1 MSFVNK
7 LLSYRSNAAMSRI
20 STLVFTLLVMYS
32 GLNGQ
37 CTITSAYSTVT
48 STGNM
53 STSDRVGLS
62 FTVTQTIKAT
72 SLGAFDDDGDGF
84 TSPVTVGILNAAGD
98 TIVAPV
104 SFNGLSGL
112 LSGNFRFLPVAPV
125 SLTPGVYWIVA
136 TGYNVDNPYGES
148 VSDPFYPLV
157 TGNGSVSV
165 NFLGHGFGGT
175 GFKLPVT
182 RSNTDPFKYHA
193 VSFTYVT
200 GIPPVIKCPTD
211 IVRGLGPLACDII
224 VVYSQPTK
232 LSGCDLNS
240 VTVVSSLPSGSSFYV
255 GEHQIN
261 YVVTDVNGNSA
272 ACSFTVTIND
282 YQDSPVGCKDIQ
294 VSLDGDCEATLQ
306 PTTVLAGWET
316 PPGWPPGTIGLG
328 CIDQYSINVTGPN
341 GEALGNTLGID
352 QLNKTL
358 PYTITHPDG
367 LNCWG
372 YVSVEDK
379 IKPVVL
385 CSASPIEVNCLTD
398 IASIPPPAVDDNCFA
413 RVVLVNEIHEMLQ
426 CDPLYIGKITRY
438 WKAVDASGNESDVC
452 SDMIMLL
459 RSNTN
464 GVTMPGNQTLE
475 ACSRYAVDDRGQ
487 GFPSPSVTGVPKL
500 GAKDLYPN
508 AQLNMVFC
516 NSLIDYIDQPI
527 VQSGCKTKILRTWTI
542 TEWWCSTSVKKVMGM
557 QMIDILDT
565 TGPSI
570 PQVDSYTITTS
581 SRKCAMEVELPVLD
595 ITDNCNE
602 VYNVYVNISPSGYL
616 PTNGGKIELYAGS
629 HSVTYT
635 AFDNC
640 GNASSMTYR
649 ITVRDQTDPVAVCDF
664 NTTVS
669 LNPDGYTKV
678 TAAAVDDGSFD
689 ECGPVSLKIKKMNA
703 DVCGTNQHI
712 GWHDTLSFCCLNA
725 DAEVLVQL
733 QVLDAGQNENFCMVN
748 VRVQDKIDPSITCP
762 HDLTVDCDFTFDPA
776 NLDDYFGEAQIF
788 DNCPATNT
796 IRQRFVNNRNQCGTG
811 SLTRT
816 FEVVQGT
823 TIYQTCFQTVTFV
836 NPAPFNPEED
846 ITWPTDFTSPIA
858 CGPDQLLPESLSPP
872 FDRPTFTEDACD
884 MVAMRYEDEVY
895 PFTEQGACLKILR
908 TWKVIDWCQQDESG
922 DPLSKTYVQELK
934 IMNSIRPVLA
944 VPADAVIQKLDCEV
958 QQVSFGAT
966 ATDDCTPA
974 GELKWRF
981 EVSDENGFFLNGFS
995 NEIIDEFE
1003 VGQYKAIF
1011 WVEDKCGNITRDSFS
1026 FEIETTKPPVAVCV
1040 QGLAIPLVNMGG
1052 VAMASVPPSFF
1063 DNKSY
1068 HPCEYDFE
1076 LSFSPTSDVSQVDFT
1091 CDDIGIQEITIWF
1104 TDEKGN
1110 QSSCNTYVEVQ
1121 DIDGICPPGIN
1132 PTMVGVSG
1140 RIAKDD
1146 GKKIESVSVTME
1158 GAGSTP
1164 VLTDENGVFTF
1175 TPMPA
1180 GGAYAIAP
1188 SRDGDDLNGVSTLD
1202 IIMIQRHILG
1212 IEKISS
1218 PYRLIAADANSSGSV
1233 TAADLTDL
1241 RKLVL
1246 GVYNELPK
1254 NSSWRFVDAAY
1265 KFPDPSN
1272 PWNGTFPEKYPIANL
1287 NANIDLAFTGIKIG
1301 DINGSAVAGSANV
1314 EQVERRTAFSLAVN
1328 DRFVDAGEKIVIP
1341 VFAGAK
1347 SFVHGLQMRLALSG
1361 LEITGATGGLMNLT
1375 MGDHT
1380 FVRNEFLTLSTHQ
1393 TQPVLAE
1400 TNDVLFELTLT
1411 ATRSGM
1417 LRDLLSI
1424 SSDYSNQVYDEV
1436 LETMDVKL
1444 VWRHAGKELTM
1455 QKVTPNPW
1463 STVASL
1469 TFDLPAEG
1477 YVSFKIRDFAGR
1489 SVANMVDFYSQG
1501 LNTMQVTRNEIPNP
1515 GVYIYEIRFG
1525 NEVLTGKMIVLE

>member
-7 LLSYRSNAAMSRI
+7 LLSYRSNAAIGRI
-20 STLVFTLLVMYS
+20 SALVLTLLVMYS

-37 CTITSAYSTVT
+37 CAITSSYSTVT

-53 STSDRVGLS
+53 TTSERVGLS
-62 FTVTQTIKAT
+62 FTVTQTVKVNAI
-72 SLGAFDDDGDGF
+72 GAFDDSGDGF
-84 TSPVTVGILNAAGD
+84 SSTISVGMLSAAGG
-98 TIVAPV
+98 TVIAPV
-104 SFNGLSGL
+104 AFNGLSGF
-112 LSGNFRFLPVAPV
+112 LSGNFRMLPVTPV
-125 SLTPGVYWIVA
+125 TLTPGVYWIIA
-136 TGYNVDNPYGES
+136 TGYNAANPYGGEAA
-148 VSDPFYPLV
+148 DPFYPSV
-157 TGNGSVSV
+157 TGNGSVSIS
-165 NFLGHGFGGT
+165 FLGHGFGGA
-175 GFKLPVT
+175 GFGLPDT
-182 RSNTDPFKYHA
+182 RNTTEPFKYHA
-193 VSFTYVT
+193 ASFNYTT
-200 GIPPVIKCPTD
+200 GVPPVILCAKNVEVDLP
-211 IVRGLGPLACDII
+211 PLACGDL
-224 VVYSQPTK
+224 VFFDNPVQQ
-232 LSGCDLNS
+232 SGCPVAS
-240 VTVVSSLPSGSSFYV
+240 MTQISSLPSGSVFPV
-255 GEHQIN
+255 GAHT
-261 YVVTDVNGNSA
+261 VTFQASDAFSNTTT
-272 ACSFTVTIND
+272 CSFSITVID
-282 YQDSPVGCKDIQ
+282 YQAPPLGCKDVQI
-294 VSLDGDCEATLQ
+294 SLDGDCEGELL
-306 PTTVLAGWET
+306 PTTVLTGWEG
-316 PPGWPPGTIGLG
+316 PSGSVLLG
-328 CIDQYSINVTGPN
+328 CLDFYEINVTGPN
-341 GEALGNTLGID
+341 GEALGNTLGFD

-385 CSASPIEVNCLTD
+385 CPSSPLEVNCLTD
-398 IASIPPPAVDDNCFA
+398 ISSIAPPAVDDNCFA
-413 RVVLVNEIHEMLQ
+413 RAVLVNEVHEMLQ

-459 RSNTN
+459 RSSTN
-464 GVTMPGNQTLE
+464 GVTLPGNQTLE

-487 GFPSPSVTGVPKL
+487 GFPSPSVTGVPML
-500 GAKDLYPN
+500 GSKELYPN

-565 TGPSI
+565 TGPTI

-581 SRKCAMEVELPVLD
+581 SRKCAMEVTLPALN

-602 VYNVYVNISPSGYL
+602 VYNVFVNISPSGYL
-616 PTNGGKIELYAGS
+616 PTNGGKIELPAGS

-678 TAAAVDDGSFD
+678 TADAVDDGSFD
-689 ECGPVSLKIKKMNA
+689 ECGPVTLKIKKMNA

-712 GWHDTLSFCCLNA
+712 GWHDTISFCCLNA
-725 DAEVLVQL
+725 GAEVMVQL

-776 NLDDYFGEAQIF
+776 NLDGYFGEAQIF
-788 DNCPATNT
+788 DNCPANNT

-811 SLTRT
+811 SLNRT
-816 FEVVQGT
+816 FEVVQGAT
-823 TIYQTCFQTVTFV
+823 VYQTCQQTVTFL

-846 ITWPTDFTSPIA
+846 ITWPLNFTSPLA
-858 CGPDQLLPESLSPP
+858 CGPDQLLPERLSPP
-872 FDRPTFTEDACD
+872 FNRPVITEDACD
-884 MVAMRYEDEVY
+884 MVAMRYEDEIY

-908 TWKVIDWCQQDESG
+908 TWKVIDWCQQDMNG

-934 IMNSIRPVLA
+934 IMNNTRPVLT
-944 VPADAVIQKLDCEV
+944 VPEDEVIETLDCYAQE
-958 QQVSFGAT
+958 VSFVAS

-981 EVSDENGFFLNGFS
+981 EVSDENGTFLNGFS
-995 NEIIDEFE
+995 NEINDEFE
-1003 VGQYKAIF
+1003 VGQYKTIF
-1011 WVEDKCGNITRDSFS
+1011 WVEDKCGNITRDSFF
-1026 FEIETTKPPVAVCV
+1026 FEIESTKPPVAVCV
-1040 QGLAIPLVNMGG
+1040 QGLALPLVNMGG

-1063 DNKSY
+1063 DNKSF
-1068 HPCEYDFE
+1068 HPCDYGFD
-1076 LSFSPTSDVSQVDFT
+1076 LSFSPTSLVSQLDFT
-1091 CDDIGIQEITIWF
+1091 CDDIGLQDVTIWF

-1164 VLTDENGVFTF
+1164 VLTDANGIFAF

-1180 GGAYAIAP
+1180 GGAYAVTP

-1212 IEKISS
+1212 VEKINS
-1218 PYRLIAADANSSGSV
+1218 PYRLIAADANSSGFV

-1246 GVYNELPK
+1246 GVYNDLPK

-1265 KFPDPSN
+1265 KFPDPAN
-1272 PWNGTFPEKYPIANL
+1272 PWTGSFPEKYPIANL
-1287 NANIDLAFTGIKIG
+1287 NANMDLAFTGIKIG
-1301 DINGSAVAGSANV
+1301 DINGSAVAASANA
-1314 EQVERRTAFSLAVN
+1314 EQVERRSTFPFVVN
-1328 DRFVDAGEKIVIP
+1328 DRFVEAGEKIVIP
-1341 VFAGAK
+1341 VYAGSK
-1347 SFVHGLQMRLALSG
+1347 SFVHGLQLKLALSG
-1361 LEITGATGGLMNLT
+1361 LDIIGASGGLMNLNL
-1375 MGDHT
+1375 GDHA
-1380 FVRNEFLTLSTHQ
+1380 FVKNDCITVSTHQ
-1393 TQPVLAE
+1393 SQPVLTE

-1411 ATRSGM
+1411 ASRSGM
-1417 LRDLLSI
+1417 LHDLLSI
-1424 SSDYSNQVYDEV
+1424 AVDYSNEIYDET
-1436 LETMDVKL
+1436 LEVQDIQL

-1463 STVASL
+1463 STLASL

-1489 SVANMVDFYSQG
+1489 SVANMVDFYTQG
-1501 LNTMQVTRNEIPNP
+1501 LNTLQVTRNEIPNP

>member
-7 LLSYRSNAAMSRI
+7 LHALKLHAYFGWI
-20 STLVFTLLVMYS
+20 SFLVFNLMVINT

-37 CTITSAYSTVT
+37 CVTTTAYSTVASSGNVTTT
-48 STGNM
+48 SE
-53 STSDRVGLS
+53 RVGLS
-62 FTVTQTIKAT
+62 FTVTQTVKVNA
-72 SLGAFDDDGDGF
+72 LGAFDDSGDGF
-84 TSPVTVGILNAAGD
+84 STPVSVGMLNAAGG
-98 TIVAPV
+98 TVIAPV
-104 SFNGLSGL
+104 VFNGLSGFL
-112 LSGNFRFLPVAPV
+112 TGNFRMLPVTPV
-125 SLTPGVYWIVA
+125 TLTPGVYWIVA
-136 TGYNVDNPYGES
+136 TGYNAANPFGEEMAN
-148 VSDPFYPLV
+148 PFYPSV
-157 TGNGSVSV
+157 TGNGSVSI
-165 NFLGHGFGGT
+165 NFMGHGFGGA
-175 GFKLPVT
+175 GFGLPET
-182 RSNTDPFKYHA
+182 RNTTESFKYHA
-193 VSFTYVT
+193 ASFNYNT
-200 GIPPVIKCPTD
+200 GIPPVIQCAKNIEVDLP
-211 IVRGLGPLACDII
+211 PLACGEK
-224 VVYSQPTK
+224 VFFNNPAQQ
-232 LSGCDLNS
+232 SGCPL
-240 VTVVSSLPSGSSFYV
+240 VSMNQILSLPSGSVFPV
-255 GEHQIN
+255 GIHT
-261 YVVTDVNGNSA
+261 VTFQASDAFSNTA
-272 ACSFTVTIND
+272 TCSFTITIND
-282 YQDSPVGCKDIQ
+282 YQAPPLGCKDVQI
-294 VSLDGDCEATLQ
+294 SLDGDCQGELS
-306 PTTVLAGWET
+306 PTTVLTGWEG
-316 PPGWPPGTIGLG
+316 PSGSVLLG
-328 CIDQYSINVTGPN
+328 CLDFYDINVTGPN
-341 GEALGNTLGID
+341 GEALGNTLGFD

-385 CSASPIEVNCLTD
+385 CSTRPIEVNCLTD
-398 IASIPPPAVDDNCFA
+398 ISSIPPPDVDDNCFA
-413 RVVLVNEIHEMLQ
+413 RAVLVNEVHQMLQ

-452 SDMIMLL
+452 SEMIMLL
-459 RSNTN
+459 RPNTN

-475 ACSRYAVDDRGQ
+475 ACSGYAVDDRGQ
-487 GFPSPSVTGVPKL
+487 GFPSPAVTGVPML
-500 GAKDLYPN
+500 GTKRLYPN
-508 AQLNMVFC
+508 SQLNMVFC

-570 PQVDSYTITTS
+570 PQVNSYTITTS
-581 SRKCAMEVELPVLD
+581 SRKCATEVTLPALN

-616 PTNGGKIELYAGS
+616 PTNGGKIELSAGS
-629 HSVTYT
+629 HSITYT

-703 DVCGTNQHI
+703 DECGTNQHI

-725 DAEVLVQL
+725 GAGVMVQL
-733 QVLDAGQNENFCMVN
+733 QVLDAGQNENICMVS

-762 HDLTVDCDFTFDPA
+762 HDVTVNCDFTFDPA

-796 IRQRFVNNRNQCGTG
+796 LRQRFVNNRNQCGSG
-811 SLTRT
+811 SLNRT
-816 FEVVQGT
+816 FEVVQGAT
-823 TIYQTCFQTVTFV
+823 VYQTCSQTITFV
-836 NPAPFNPEED
+836 NPAPFNPEKD
-846 ITWPTDFTSPIA
+846 ITWPPDFTSPLS
-858 CGPDQLLPESLSPP
+858 CGPDQLLPERLSPP
-872 FDRPTFTEDACD
+872 FDRPVITEDACD

-908 TWKVIDWCQQDESG
+908 TWEVIDWCQQDLNG
-922 DPLSKTYVQELK
+922 NPLSKTYVQELK
-934 IMNSIRPVLA
+934 IMNSTRPVITVPLA
-944 VPADAVIQKLDCEV
+944 AVIKTLDCAV

-966 ATDDCTPA
+966 ATDDCTPSN
-974 GELKWRF
+974 ELKWRH
-981 EVSDENGFFLNGFS
+981 EIYHNGVFFRTGMTRQFTYTCPIGL
-995 NEIIDEFE
+995 
-1003 VGQYKAIF
+1003 YKTYF
-1011 WVEDKCGNITRDSFS
+1011 WVEDKCGNMARDSFS

-1040 QGLAIPLVNMGG
+1040 QGLALPLVNMGG
-1052 VAMASVPPSFF
+1052 VAMASVTPSFF

-1068 HPCEYDFE
+1068 HPCNYDFD
-1076 LSFSPTSDVSQVDFT
+1076 LSFSPTSLVSQLDFT
-1091 CDDIGIQEITIWF
+1091 CDDIGIQDVTVWF

-1110 QSSCNTYVEVQ
+1110 QSSCNTFVEVQ
-1121 DIDGICPPGIN
+1121 DIDGICPPNTN
-1132 PTMVGVSG
+1132 PVLVGVNG
-1140 RIAKDD
+1140 RITKDD
-1146 GKKIESVSVTME
+1146 GKNIASVAVIME

-1164 VLTDENGVFTF
+1164 VLTDANGIFVF

-1180 GGAYAIAP
+1180 GGAYDITP

-1212 IEKISS
+1212 VEKINS

-1272 PWNGTFPEKYPIANL
+1272 PWNGSFPEKYPIANL

-1301 DINGSAVAGSANV
+1301 DINGSAVAGSANA
-1314 EQVERRTAFSLAVN
+1314 EQVERRSAFSLVVN
-1328 DRFVDAGEKIVIP
+1328 DRFVEAGEKIILP
-1341 VFAGAK
+1341 VFAGSK

-1361 LEITGATGGLMNLT
+1361 LEITGASGGLMNLNI
-1375 MGDHT
+1375 GDHA
-1380 FVRNEFLTLSTHQ
+1380 FVKNEFITVSTHQ
-1393 TQPVLAE
+1393 TQPVIAE
-1400 TNDVLFELTLT
+1400 TNDVLFELTLI

-1424 SSDYSNQVYDEV
+1424 SADYSNQVYDEV

-1463 STVASL
+1463 STLASL

-1477 YVSFKIRDFAGR
+1477 YVTLKVRDFAGR
-1489 SVANMVDFYSQG
+1489 SVANMVDFYTEG
-1501 LNTMQVTRNEIPNP
+1501 LNTIQVTRNEIPNP